1 MARQRADGAW
11 VEDPNTVLAG
21 PASGSDAGEAAFRGL
36 VAADI
41 PGSAAGGFVALAIAA
56 GYKVARG
63 EHTQVAASD
72 TIVTGLATVVAVVV
86 APRTR
91 TVKQLF
97 FNASVGDQA
106 GTPAAGSILV
116 TSQKP
121 TAVNDVTPIAA
132 TDFTDNI
139 KVNWIAIGT

>member
-11 VEDPNTVLAG
+11 VEDANTVLAG
-21 PASGSDAGEAAFRGL
+21 PADPADLSGVAAFRGL
-36 VAADI
+36 TVDDL
-41 PGSAAGGFVALAIAA
+41 PAGLVIA
-56 GYKVARG
+56 KG

-72 TIVTGLATVVAVVV
+72 TIVTGLSVVVAVVST
-86 APRTR
+86 PRTR
-91 TVKQLF
+91 TIKQLN

-106 GTPAAGSILV
+106 GTPAAGSVLL

-121 TAVNDVTPIAA
+121 TAANDVTPVVA

-139 KVNWIAIGT
+139 KVNWVAIGLA

>member
-21 PASGSDAGEAAFRGL
+21 PASGSDAGVAAFRAL
-36 VAADI
+36 VAGDL
-41 PGSAAGGFVALAIAA
+41 PVGSVI
-56 GYKVARG
+56 KSG
-63 EHTQVAASD
+63 EHIQATASD
-72 TIVTGLATVVAVVV
+72 TIVTGLSLVTAVVV
-86 APRTR
+86 TPRTR
-91 TVKQLF
+91 TVKQLN
-97 FNASVGDQA
+97 FNASPGDQA
-106 GTPAAGSILV
+106 GTPAAGSILI

-139 KVNWIAIGT
+139 KVDWIAVGTA